1 MGKGPVQIFH
11 KKYIQNGPKKKYEKN
26 SASFIIREMQ
36 IETTPVQVTLTK
48 NMKGEYCKGVEKENT
63 CTLLVGMQIS
73 KVIMENRKVVPHK
86 IKKKKLKRYDSAI
99 E

>member
-1 MGKGPVQIFH
+1 
-11 KKYIQNGPKKKYEKN
+11 
-26 SASFIIREMQ
+26 MQ